1 MALLKLHQQEETTP
15 VAHGST
21 FRVFLEVKD
30 FELDGKAVKDFPRV
44 VDLSLSVYEVE
55 EGKREGTPRA
65 LCESFLIQGLTVNI
79 PTDGKRGD
87 PRYYASFF
95 FWVSSRM
102 PASTNI
108 TRRHS

>member
-1 MALLKLHQQEETTP
+1 MTLCRLSAVALLKLHQQDVTTP
-15 VAHGST
+15 VTHGST

-30 FELDGKAVKDFPRV
+30 FELDGGKAVKDFPRV

-65 LCESFLIQGLTVNI
+65 LRESFLIQGLTVNI

-87 PRYYASFF
+87 PRYYASSVFF
-95 FWVSSRM
+95 VVLSG
-102 PASTNI
+102 TE
-108 TRRHS
+108 

>member
-1 MALLKLHQQEETTP
+1 MALLKLHKQDAQTTP
-15 VAHGST
+15 VARGST

-55 EGKREGTPRA
+55 EGKKEGTPRA

-87 PRYYASFF
+87 PRYYASVIFG
-95 FWVSSRM
+95 VA
-102 PASTNI
+102 PK
-108 TRRHS
+108 H